1 MDKVRCLK
9 RIISRLSG
17 KPTSDITGTTVCKVL
32 DELCECVPGGEGYKA
47 EEVDTGKTWID
58 GKKVYSLTVDAT
70 LGTLAAAINERKPD
84 TVVSFFG
91 RAYCHTTKKY
101 VCIPSTT
108 MGAASYNVDFL
119 QDDADGTVAINYGGY
134 FQAEHR
140 AYCTIEYTKKSEG

>member
-1 MDKVRCLK
+1 MNKVQCLK
-9 RIISRLSG
+9 RIISRISG
-17 KPTSDITGTTVCKVL
+17 KRTEQIDGDTVCKLL
-32 DELCECVPGGEGYKA
+32 DELCDCVGSEEDYKQ
-47 EEVDTGKTWID
+47 EETDTGKKWID
-58 GKKVYSLTVDAT
+58 GKPIYRLTVDAT
-70 LGTLAAAINERKPD
+70 LGTLAAAINEREPD

-108 MGAASYNVDFL
+108 MGASAYNLDFL
-119 QDDADGTVAINYGGY
+119 QDDTDGTVAINFGGY